1 MPEITITPDTI
12 TAWGFSENTL
22 NWVQGAHS
30 FVVSGAEFVSN
41 NLLIIVRPISGE
53 SSVPGSQNRFGI
65 RKANESD
72 YQRVYFGVDE
82 TKYILLAPISDFVG
96 ENDQKIKCLYQV
108 VDDVSQYFTA
118 FLSLPKTTTINT
130 NITVTEAF

>member
-1 MPEITITPDTI
+1 MSEITITPDVI
-12 TAWGFSENTL
+12 TNWEFSENTL
-22 NWVQGAHS
+22 NWVQGAHR
-30 FVVSGAEFVSN
+30 FVVSGEEFLTN

-53 SSVPGSQNRFGI
+53 SSVPGSQNRFSI

-72 YQRVYFGVDE
+72 YQLVYFGLDE

-108 VDDVSQYFTA
+108 VDDASQYSTA

-130 NITVTEAF
+130 NITVTEVF